1 MNYQSGIG
9 KRHMHSYEHINVKP
23 MTINVGSEISG
34 VDLRQ
39 PSPHAASEIKR
50 ALIDRKVWFFAIRNL
65 HPINTKNLC
74 RPSGRR

>member
-23 MTINVGSEISG
+23 MTVNVGSEISG

-39 PSPHAASEIKR
+39 PSPHAASDIKR
-50 ALIDRKVWFFAIRNL
+50 ALNDHKVLVFRD
-65 HPINTKNLC
+65 
-74 RPSGRR
+74 